1 MKKVL
6 LISSLLSVTL
16 FADHYFNIDKMV
28 SLTKLHSFA
37 PIKKSRSFKSPINYY
52 KNHSG
57 MKLGVDHK
65 LIINFSDL
73 SIQQYIEK
81 EYSLHFE
88 KSLSEYMYVY
98 SIDDIDKVLEV
109 SNEINNIKGVEFSHP
124 DFILDRKVRSNDP
137 LYGSSWHL
145 NRINIEKA
153 WNFTKGRGIAVG
165 VYDEGIDIEHEDL
178 IGNIIGFGNYATGL
192 KTLTMIKNKNQL
204 DNDSKNAPHSTN
216 DKWHGTA
223 CAGIIAATGDN
234 ALGSIGVA
242 PQAKL
247 IVARYSKNNISD
259 DSQALIDMA
268 NEGVSIISNS
278 WGTNN
283 MLPSFNTTLKQL
295 SQEGRDGKGILV
307 FFAAGNDGCNM
318 DKYFEMVGTGNDAR
332 LKCKDS
338 DTYTPISDESESPYV
353 ISIASATYN
362 NQIANYSNYGSSI
375 DFVAPGGARGDSI
388 ITTDAMGANGF
399 DNGNYTPK
407 YDGFSGTSASAPMAA
422 GIAALVLSANPN
434 LSKEEVVDI
443 LKITA
448 HKYQSTRYHYD
459 SNGRNDHWGYGM
471 LDAGDAVELAST
483 YGKIQTTNFAKTIYS
498 NLH

>member
-1 MKKVL
+1 LKKIL

-16 FADHYFNIDKMV
+16 FADHYFNMDKIV
-28 SLTKLHSFA
+28 SLTKLHSYA
-37 PIKKSRSFKSPINYY
+37 PLKKSRSFKPAINYY
-52 KNHSG
+52 KNSSG
-57 MKLGVDHK
+57 MRLGVDHK
-65 LIINFSDL
+65 LIINFLDL
-73 SIQQYIEK
+73 SIQEYIEK

-88 KSLSEYMYVY
+88 KSLSKTMYVY
-98 SIDDIDKVLEV
+98 SIDNIDKVLEV
-109 SNEINNIKGVEFSHP
+109 SNEINGIKGIEFSHP

-137 LYGSSWHL
+137 LYYDSWHL
-145 NRINIEKA
+145 DRINIEKA
-153 WNFTKGRGIAVG
+153 WRYTKGRGIAVG

-178 IGNIIGFGNYATGL
+178 RGNIIGFGNYSTGL
-192 KTLTMIKNKNQL
+192 KRLTMINNINQL
-204 DNDSKNAPHSTN
+204 NNDLRNAPNSQN

-234 ALGSIGVA
+234 ELGSVGVA

-259 DSQALIDMA
+259 DSKALIDMA
-268 NEGVSIISNS
+268 NEGVSVISNS

-318 DKYFEMVGTGNDAR
+318 DKYFEVIGIGDDAR
-332 LKCKDS
+332 LICRDNSSYDK
-338 DTYTPISDESESPYV
+338 INDESESPYV
-353 ISIASATYN
+353 LSIASSTYN
-362 NQIANYSNYGSSI
+362 NNIANYSNYGSAI
-375 DFVAPGGARGDSI
+375 DFVTPGGARDDSI
-388 ITTDAMGANGF
+388 ITTDATGYLGF
-399 DNGNYTPK
+399 NNSNYTQD

-422 GIAALVLSANPN
+422 GIAALVLSVNPN

-443 LKITA
+443 LKQTA
-448 HKYQSTRYHYD
+448 HKYQSNRYPYD

-471 LDAGDAVELAST
+471 LDAGDAVELALT
-483 YGKIQTTNFAKTIYS
+483 YGKIQTSNFAKTIYS